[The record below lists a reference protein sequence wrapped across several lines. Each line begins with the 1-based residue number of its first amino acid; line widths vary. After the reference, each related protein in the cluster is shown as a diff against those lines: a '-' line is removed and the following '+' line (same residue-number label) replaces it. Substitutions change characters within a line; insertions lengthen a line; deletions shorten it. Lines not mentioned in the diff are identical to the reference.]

1 MLVLAFGHLEVGLF
15 RYLVT
20 PTLCYLGLLST
31 TLEKMR
37 NEEES
42 RVHLTKKLEF
52 VESELSKSNIMGC
65 NYFPGF
71 DYFEL
76 VENRVVELDEL
87 HSEDG
92 VHHFPDYSLLRLQKH
107 MFEYYLDILKRC
119 HRWQATGTD
128 KTKITR
134 KTIKNGQTR
143 TQERK
148 SVQEPEA
155 KAKKSQLSVNYG
167 QPSVKIGQILVNKSQ
182 PLEDKDPKLQI

>member
-20 PTLCYLGLLST
+20 PDPLLPRALSPPPW
-31 TLEKMR
+31 EKKR
-37 NEEES
+37 KEEES
-42 RVHLTKKLEF
+42 EVHLHLTKKLEF

-119 HRWQATGTD
+119 HRWQGLCIALLGTD

-134 KTIKNGQTR
+134 KPSKTDKHGHKNGR
-143 TQERK
+143 
-148 SVQEPEA
+148 
-155 KAKKSQLSVNYG
+155 
-167 QPSVKIGQILVNKSQ
+167 
-182 PLEDKDPKLQI
+182 